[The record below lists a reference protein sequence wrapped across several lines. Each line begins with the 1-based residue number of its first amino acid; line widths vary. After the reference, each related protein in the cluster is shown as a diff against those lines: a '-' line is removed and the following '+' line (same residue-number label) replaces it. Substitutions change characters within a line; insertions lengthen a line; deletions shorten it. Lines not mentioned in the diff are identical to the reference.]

1 MVIALLGQTV
11 LIAVRID
18 TSSAL
23 VEDGVSWVSAWK
35 FAKVLPAS
43 DCMVHPIPILLFL
56 GSLAKDPSV

>member
-35 FAKVLPAS
+35 FAKVFPVS
-43 DCMVHPIPILLFL
+43 DCIVHPIPILLFL
-56 GSLAKDPSV
+56 GSLEKDPSV